1 MESLALSPSN
11 SNSSL
16 KNIVMGDGFLSQL
29 LLALAAVF
37 AIFFLFLS
45 LEFFYSSISNV
56 TGRNIELFPFTASSE
71 DKQVVIRQDT
81 KKYPQGKQ
89 IPFSVN
95 ERTGTEFSYSFYLYV
110 NPSTFNNSD
119 TLATVF
125 YKGYLSPWPLMGPGV
140 FLKRNSNTLR
150 VFMNSY
156 TNPYM
161 YCDVENIPVSKWFH
175 VVVSVRKNSMEV
187 YVNGNLT
194 KKMSFENGMPYQNFQ
209 DVVFFNQSNFTLR
222 GSTTPAVGDE
232 TFEVRG
238 VFKGNL
244 SAVTY
249 FSYALSYTEI
259 QSLMNMGPSKKVLSA
274 TQELPPYFADQWWT
288 TSYTKTEA

>member
-1 MESLALSPSN
+1 METIGSTN
-11 SNSSL
+11 SNSGL
-16 KNIVMGDGFLSQL
+16 KSIVMGDGFLSQT

-37 AIFFLFLS
+37 ALFFLFLS
-45 LEFFYSSISNV
+45 LEFFYSAISNV
-56 TGRNIELFPFTASSE
+56 TGRNLELFPFTAASE
-71 DKQVVIRQDT
+71 DKQVVIQQDI

-95 ERTGTEFSYSFYLYV
+95 ERTGSEFSYSFYLYV
-110 NPSTFNNSD
+110 NPATFNNSD
-119 TLATVF
+119 TLANVF

-140 FLKRNSNTLR
+140 FVKRNTNTLR
-150 VFMNSY
+150 IFMNSY
-156 TNPYM
+156 NNPYM

-175 VVVSVRKNSMEV
+175 CVVSVRRNSMEI
-187 YVNGNLT
+187 YINGNLT
-194 KKMSFENGMPYQNFQ
+194 KKMTFESGMPYQNFQ
-209 DVVFFNQSNFTLR
+209 DLILFNQTNFTIR
-222 GSTTPAVGDE
+222 GSTTPSLGEE

-244 SAVTY
+244 SALTY

-259 QSLMNMGPSKKVLSA
+259 QSLMNMGPSKKVLSS

-288 TSYTKTEA
+288 TSYNKTEA